1 MFGQISKGAP
11 VALRL
16 IRFDDAGAFAA
27 HAAPFLLRNEA
38 EHCLLLGITGV
49 LARGGSQY
57 TGDNYLVTVEGDDG
71 IEGVALMTPPHGPV
85 ISRAASAE
93 AVALVVDDLARSVEQ
108 IPTVLGPAETADAF
122 AARWS
127 ALTGARRDLAFHER
141 VHRLA
146 RLIPPKPAPGSFR
159 FATMDDLDRLAAL
172 VRAFNREAFGP
183 TSPQAELETTMVTA
197 RLNGYSSG
205 FAFWEDGEAVALAG
219 FGNPTPNGV
228 MIGPVYTPPEFR
240 NRGYATA
247 LTAALAQALFD
258 RGRSAIFLF
267 TDLANPASNH
277 VYEKIGFEP
286 VADLDQWRFASPA
299 AD

>member
-1 MFGQISKGAP
+1 M
-11 VALRL
+11 ALRV
-16 IRFDDAGAFAA
+16 IRFDDPTAFAA
-27 HAAPFLLRNEA
+27 KTTPFLLQREA

-57 TGDNYLVTVEGDDG
+57 TGDNDLVTVEDDDG
-71 IEGVALMTPPHGPV
+71 IKAVALRTPPHGPV
-85 ISRAASAE
+85 LSRAASAE
-93 AVALVVDDLARSVEQ
+93 AISLIVDDLAGRQ
-108 IPTVLGPAETADAF
+108 GAIPTVLGPAETAGTF
-122 AARWS
+122 AERW
-127 ALTGARRDLAFHER
+127 AERTGARRELAFHER
-141 VHRLA
+141 VHRLT
-146 RLIPPKPAPGSFR
+146 RLISPKSAPGTFR
-159 FATMDDLDRLAAL
+159 FATMDDIDRLAAL

-183 TSPQAELETTMVTA
+183 SSPQAELETTMVTV

-205 FAFWEDGEAVALAG
+205 FAFWEDGDAVAMAG
-219 FGNPTPNGV
+219 FGNPTPNGA

-258 RGRSAIFLF
+258 RGRVEIYLF

-286 VADLDQWRFASPA
+286 IADLDQWRFSPLTA
-299 AD
+299 A